1 MEELLIILVSFAIGF
16 IGAEIIKNLI
26 KGSNNC
32 YCNRNYNY
40 GKNSQELKLK
50 APEYV
55 VKKVEQ
61 VYCKNDITACAKY
74 TLQNWHIKKKN
85 DIEMQELYLYDEVG
99 KYNIG
104 DILVF
109 GLKR

>member
-1 MEELLIILVSFAIGF
+1 MVDVIILF
-16 IGAEIIKNLI
+16 ILGCSL
-26 KGSNNC
+26 GSVPFILGIQETK

-50 APEYV
+50 MPEYV

-61 VYCKNDITACAKY
+61 VYCKNDMSTCAKY

-85 DIEMQELYLYDEVG
+85 DIEMQELYLYDEIG

-104 DILVF
+104 DSLVF
-109 GLKR
+109 NKK

>member
-1 MEELLIILVSFAIGF
+1 MEELLIILVTFAVGF
-16 IGAEIIKNLI
+16 IVAETIINLV
-26 KGSNNC
+26 KGSSNC

-40 GKNSQELKLK
+40 YNNSLNLRLKV
-50 APEYV
+50 PQYE

-61 VYCKNDITACAKY
+61 VYCKNNAAICAKY

-85 DIEMQELYLYDEVG
+85 DIEMQELYLYDEIG

-104 DILVF
+104 DILV
-109 GLKR
+109 LNKK

>member
-1 MEELLIILVSFAIGF
+1 MLETAFFLLGIVFGF
-16 IGAEIIKNLI
+16 IVW
-26 KGSNNC
+26 NNVVDRTK

-40 GKNSQELKLK
+40 GKTSQELKLK
-50 APEYV
+50 VPQYE

-61 VYCKNDITACAKY
+61 AYCKNNMAICAKY

-85 DIEMQELYLYDEVG
+85 DIEMQELYLYDEIG

-104 DILVF
+104 DILV
-109 GLKR
+109 LERK

>member
-1 MEELLIILVSFAIGF
+1 MLGTAFFLLGIVFGF
-16 IGAEIIKNLI
+16 IVWDNVKAYTK
-26 KGSNNC
+26 

-40 GKNSQELKLK
+40 YKDSLKLQLK
-50 APEYV
+50 VPQYE

-61 VYCKNDITACAKY
+61 VYCKNNMAVCAKY

-85 DIEMQELYLYDEVG
+85 DIEMQELYLYDEIG

-104 DILVF
+104 DVLVF
-109 GLKR
+109 SKK

>member
-1 MEELLIILVSFAIGF
+1 MEDFLIILVLFALGF
-16 IGAEIIKNLI
+16 IVDEIINSI
-26 KGSNNC
+26 KGRDNC

-50 APEYV
+50 VPEYV

-61 VYCKNDITACAKY
+61 VYCKNDIRTCAKY
-74 TLQNWHIKKKN
+74 TLQNWHVKKKN
-85 DIEMQELYLYDEVG
+85 DIEMQELYLYDEIG

-104 DILVF
+104 DILV
-109 GLKR
+109 LSKK

>member
-1 MEELLIILVSFAIGF
+1 MLEPVIFLLGIIVGF
-16 IGAEIIKNLI
+16 IVWNSVKEHTK
-26 KGSNNC
+26 

-40 GKNSQELKLK
+40 YKDSLKLQLK
-50 APEYV
+50 VPQYE

-61 VYCKNDITACAKY
+61 VYCKNNMAVCAKY

-85 DIEMQELYLYDEVG
+85 DIEMQELYLYDEIG

-104 DILVF
+104 DVLVF
-109 GLKR
+109 SKK

>member
-1 MEELLIILVSFAIGF
+1 MFFLLGIICGLLIVW
-16 IGAEIIKNLI
+16 
-26 KGSNNC
+26 SNVIPSTK
-32 YCNRNYNY
+32 YCNRSYNY
-40 GKNSQELKLK
+40 YKDSLKLQLK
-50 APEYV
+50 VPQYE

-61 VYCKNDITACAKY
+61 VYCKNNMAICAKY

-104 DILVF
+104 DILV
-109 GLKR
+109 LNKK

>member
-1 MEELLIILVSFAIGF
+1 MEELLIILVSFTIGF
-16 IGAEIIKNLI
+16 ILAEAIKNLI
-26 KGSNNC
+26 KGSSNY

-40 GKNSQELKLK
+40 GEVSKELKLRV
-50 APEYV
+50 PEYV

-61 VYCKNDITACAKY
+61 VYCKNDMSTCAKY

-85 DIEMQELYLYDEVG
+85 DVEMQELYLYDEAG

-104 DILVF
+104 DILV
-109 GLKR
+109 LNKK

>member
-1 MEELLIILVSFAIGF
+1 MVYAIISCILGCSLGF
-16 IGAEIIKNLI
+16 LTFIIREIQENK
-26 KGSNNC
+26 

-40 GKNSQELKLK
+40 YKDSLKLQLQV
-50 APEYV
+50 PQYE

-61 VYCKNDITACAKY
+61 VYCKNNAAICVKY

-104 DILVF
+104 DILIF
-109 GLKR
+109 SKK

>member
-1 MEELLIILVSFAIGF
+1 MLEPVFFLLGIIVGF
-16 IGAEIIKNLI
+16 IVWDNVKSSIK
-26 KGSNNC
+26 

-40 GKNSQELKLK
+40 YKDSLKVQLK
-50 APEYV
+50 VPEYE

-61 VYCKNDITACAKY
+61 VYCKNNTAICAKY

-109 GLKR
+109 NKK

>member
-1 MEELLIILVSFAIGF
+1 MEELLIILVTFAVGF
-16 IGAEIIKNLI
+16 IVAETIINLI
-26 KGSNNC
+26 KGSINS

-40 GKNSQELKLK
+40 GEVSKQLKLRV
-50 APEYV
+50 PEYV

-61 VYCKNDITACAKY
+61 VYCKNDMTTCAKY
-74 TLQNWHIKKKN
+74 TLQNWHIKKKD

-104 DILVF
+104 DILV
-109 GLKR
+109 LNKK

>member
-1 MEELLIILVSFAIGF
+1 MEELLIILMSFAVGF
-16 IGAEIIKNLI
+16 IGAEIIINLI
-26 KGSNNC
+26 KGSSNC

-61 VYCKNDITACAKY
+61 VYCKNDITACANS
-74 TLQNWHIKKKN
+74 LVEQLKKK
-85 DIEMQELYLYDEVG
+85 
-99 KYNIG
+99 
-104 DILVF
+104 
-109 GLKR
+109 

>member
-1 MEELLIILVSFAIGF
+1 MEEFLTILVTFAVGF
-16 IGAEIIKNLI
+16 IVAETIINLI

-40 GKNSQELKLK
+40 GEVSKELKLRV
-50 APEYV
+50 PEYV
-55 VKKVEQ
+55 VKKAEQ
-61 VYCKNDITACAKY
+61 VYCKNDMTTCAKY
-74 TLQNWHIKKKN
+74 TLQNWHLKTET
-85 DIEMQELYLYDEVG
+85 DVEMQELYLYDEIG

-109 GLKR
+109 SKK

>member
-16 IGAEIIKNLI
+16 ILAEAIKNLI
-26 KGSNNC
+26 KGSSNC

-40 GKNSQELKLK
+40 GEVSKQLKLRV
-50 APEYV
+50 PEYV

-61 VYCKNDITACAKY
+61 VYCKNNAAICAKY

-85 DIEMQELYLYDEVG
+85 DIEMQELYLYDEIG

-104 DILVF
+104 DILV
-109 GLKR
+109 LNKK

>member
-1 MEELLIILVSFAIGF
+1 MLGTAFFLLGIVFGF
-16 IGAEIIKNLI
+16 IVWDNVIDHTK
-26 KGSNNC
+26 

-40 GKNSQELKLK
+40 YKDSLKLQLK
-50 APEYV
+50 VPQYE

-61 VYCKNDITACAKY
+61 VYCKNNMAICAKY

-85 DIEMQELYLYDEVG
+85 DIEMQELYLYDEIG

-104 DILVF
+104 DVLVF
-109 GLKR
+109 ERK

>member
-1 MEELLIILVSFAIGF
+1 MLETVFFLLGTLFGF
-16 IGAEIIKNLI
+16 IVWDNVKAYTK
-26 KGSNNC
+26 

-40 GKNSQELKLK
+40 GEGSYELKLK
-50 APEYV
+50 APKYE

-61 VYCKNDITACAKY
+61 VYCKNDITVCAKY

-104 DILVF
+104 DILV
-109 GLKR
+109 LNKK

>member
-1 MEELLIILVSFAIGF
+1 MEELLIILVTFAVGF
-16 IGAEIIKNLI
+16 IVAETIINLI
-26 KGSNNC
+26 KGRDNC

-40 GKNSQELKLK
+40 YKDSLKLQLK
-50 APEYV
+50 VPQYE

-85 DIEMQELYLYDEVG
+85 DIEMQELYLYDEIG

-104 DILVF
+104 DILV
-109 GLKR
+109 LNKK

>member
-1 MEELLIILVSFAIGF
+1 MEELLIILVTFAVGF
-16 IGAEIIKNLI
+16 IVAEIIKNLI
-26 KGSNNC
+26 KGSSNC

-40 GKNSQELKLK
+40 GEVSKQLKLRV
-50 APEYV
+50 PEYV

-61 VYCKNDITACAKY
+61 VYCKNDMTTCAKY
-74 TLQNWHIKKKN
+74 TLQNWHLKTETN
-85 DIEMQELYLYDEVG
+85 VEMQELYLYDEIG

-109 GLKR
+109 SKK

>member
-1 MEELLIILVSFAIGF
+1 MEELLIILVTFAVGF
-16 IGAEIIKNLI
+16 IVAETIINLI
-26 KGSNNC
+26 KGSSNC

-40 GKNSQELKLK
+40 VKDSLSLRLSTPKYE
-50 APEYV
+50 

-61 VYCKNDITACAKY
+61 VYCKNNAAICAKY

-104 DILVF
+104 DILV
-109 GLKR
+109 LSKK

>member
-1 MEELLIILVSFAIGF
+1 MVNAIILF
-16 IGAEIIKNLI
+16 ILGCIL
-26 KGSNNC
+26 GSIPFILGGIQENK

-40 GKNSQELKLK
+40 NEDPQELKLK
-50 APEYV
+50 EPKYE

-61 VYCKNDITACAKY
+61 VYCKNNATICAKY

-85 DIEMQELYLYDEVG
+85 DVEMQELYLYDEVG

-109 GLKR
+109 SKK

>member
-40 GKNSQELKLK
+40 YKDSLKLQLK
-50 APEYV
+50 VPQYE

-61 VYCKNDITACAKY
+61 VWCKNDGTACAKY
-74 TLQNWHIKKKN
+74 TLRNWHIKKKDN
-85 DIEMQELYLYDEVG
+85 VEMQELYLYDEIG

-104 DILVF
+104 DILV
-109 GLKR
+109 LNKK